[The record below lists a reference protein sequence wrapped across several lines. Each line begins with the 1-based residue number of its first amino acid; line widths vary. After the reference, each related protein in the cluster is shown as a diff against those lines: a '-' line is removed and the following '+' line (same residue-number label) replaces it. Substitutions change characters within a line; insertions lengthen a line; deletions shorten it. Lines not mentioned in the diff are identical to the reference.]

1 MLLLKRL
8 AVLRATA
15 TNQDG
20 RMINIA
26 TPSRLAQ
33 VAMYREAL
41 AVYRELKAW
50 AGQLFSR
57 GS

>member
-1 MLLLKRL
+1 VLLSKRL

-20 RMINIA
+20 RMITIA

-33 VAMYREAL
+33 VAMYQEAS
-41 AVYRELKAW
+41 AVYRELKA
-50 AGQLFSR
+50 
-57 GS
+57 

>member
-1 MLLLKRL
+1 VLLLKRLAEAAAEGDRVL

-26 TPSRLAQ
+26 TPCDWRRSRCF
-33 VAMYREAL
+33 V
-41 AVYRELKAW
+41 
-50 AGQLFSR
+50 S
-57 GS
+57 

>member
-8 AVLRATA
+8 AEAAAEDDRVLAVSRATA

-41 AVYRELKAW
+41 AV
-50 AGQLFSR
+50 S
-57 GS
+57 